1 MLNSIEWTT
10 LRILEHELTI
20 LEIKDKKPK
29 VREWMEQRITEIK
42 EKDEKRQ

>member
-20 LEIKDKKPK
+20 LKIKDKKTK
-29 VREWMEQRITEIK
+29 ST
-42 EKDEKRQ
+42 

>member
-1 MLNSIEWTT
+1 MLNSVEWTT

-20 LEIKDKKPK
+20 LEIKGKKQK
-29 VREWMEQRITEIK
+29 VRDWMIKRISELK

>member
-1 MLNSIEWTT
+1 MLNSVEWTT

-29 VREWMEQRITEIK
+29 VREWMLNRIAELK
-42 EKDEKRQ
+42 EKDEKR

>member
-20 LEIKDKKPK
+20 LKIKDKKPK
-29 VREWMEQRITEIK
+29 VREWVEQRITALR
-42 EKDEKRQ
+42 EKDEKR